1 MSAFGNAGRVLY
13 EDVKPG
19 RSPQIEHINK
29 ARQAAEALFAPKQA
43 IGPTPEC
50 VPPDS
55 TGTRKPRILSAQA
68 AHGTPSEQT
77 KVPVELKPLRP
88 CYQVPASD
96 LTRIRTWLKYGMT
109 IRQVAK
115 MFHVDAGE
123 MKGILKRVE
132 APATYTK

>member
-1 MSAFGNAGRVLY
+1 MSAFGNPGHILY
-13 EDVKPG
+13 EGVKPG
-19 RSPQIEHINK
+19 RSTQIEHINK

-55 TGTRKPRILSAQA
+55 TGTRKPRILSAQT
-68 AHGTPSEQT
+68 AHGTASEQT
-77 KVPVELKPLRP
+77 KVPVEFEPLRP

-115 MFHVDAGE
+115 MFQVDAGE
-123 MKGILKRVE
+123 MKRILKGAG
-132 APATYTK
+132 APATYTE